1 MNEARKKNEGQFV
14 TETLSGI
21 RQDMRDLQE
30 KTSLSGRE
38 VGRKLQQESSM
49 LPNPKK
55 PAGATSDDS
64 SSKRRMMAGAGVLV
78 GLLMI
83 VVVAIYAAS
92 FAGVAV
98 PYGGVLPFIDGGDA
112 ITADV
117 DGTDLTEGLTV
128 ESGMINV
135 TGEAESS
142 VNITWAKGG
151 YVYNET
157 QVSVE
162 NGSFSQTFTEVEPG
176 TYNVSIETVDGDAEI
191 TGKVEVTESEG
202 EEGGVETTTTT
213 TTTTT
218 TSVPTTTT
226 GNTTNSTTTTLS
238 DNETDGNETNE
249 TTTTTESSG
258 NETNTTVLEFVEPDA
273 VTSRNRADA
282 ASVAR
287 ASFHA
292 ALATVPT
299 ARSTVLRDPSG

>member
-1 MNEARKKNEGQFV
+1 
-14 TETLSGI
+14 
-21 RQDMRDLQE
+21 
-30 KTSLSGRE
+30 
-38 VGRKLQQESSM
+38 
-49 LPNPKK
+49 
-55 PAGATSDDS
+55 
-64 SSKRRMMAGAGVLV
+64 
-78 GLLMI
+78 
-83 VVVAIYAAS
+83 
-92 FAGVAV
+92 
-98 PYGGVLPFIDGGDA
+98 
-112 ITADV
+112 
-117 DGTDLTEGLTV
+117 
-128 ESGMINV
+128 
-135 TGEAESS
+135 
-142 VNITWAKGG
+142 
-151 YVYNET
+151 
-157 QVSVE
+157 VSVE